1 MFLKRLELVGF
12 KSFAPRTVTELLPG
26 IVVVVGPNGSG
37 KSNIADA
44 VRWVL
49 GEQSSKAVRARKP
62 EEVIFAG
69 SATRPQLGMAEA
81 SLILDNSDA
90 SLPIEYAEVRVT
102 RRLYRSGDSEY
113 LLNGAKVR
121 LRDITQLLLHAGLS
135 TDSYSVIGQGS
146 IDELILQRPE
156 ERRIAFESAADIR
169 RHQLRLNETRSKLA
183 ATEANLTRV
192 QDVIAELAPHVRRL
206 KTQADRAARADTMRG
221 ELHDVLVRFFRA
233 RLALALA
240 EQHTSDE
247 QLHVASQAV
256 ERAESETLLAENAL
270 NQLDASLAS
279 FDDQL
284 ATLRPR
290 VESYRE
296 QAAAT
301 ERALAVARERA
312 AGIEERRAT
321 THSDVERLS
330 AQSQRLARDEAAHLF
345 DEPSTADEP
354 DPSTS
359 IELAHARLIELQ
371 PTLDAAQAERRQ
383 LAQQRDALEAQMT
396 EAESRLRQ
404 IEQQLHTLESSLAVD
419 QARQTDRAT
428 RIAALDEQ
436 LAESTVKH
444 THLTEL
450 LAQAE
455 AERGVAVERHARA
468 SEADRAAADALR
480 STSQVADRLHGS
492 LMALGGAEL
501 SGEQRATLP
510 ADWPALLSDLPVIG
524 LAGELGTRIRP
535 IDRLMRAYLLRIVVL
550 GDDTSAREAYRRLS
564 TALTAETPG
573 WAVLSLDGVLLTP
586 AGEQPLAEAA
596 EGSAFADWRRQV
608 RQLESELAAAERA
621 RGAAAVTVEGAHAEL
636 ERAEQAAQ
644 ASRDAAQ
651 AVTTELDQLTRS
663 RRILQ
668 SELDDL
674 RTEHERSAADADQRQ
689 AERRTLAQ
697 RVQSSVAALGAARQH
712 REALAERL
720 QIVDARVATLTEQV
734 NQAHADVV
742 AREAAGAQR
751 EAERAAQAALHGRIQ
766 AELTATRLDLEGASN
781 RARQLAVQADE
792 LAERERALIEEVQAT
807 LLELAPMEE
816 QLSSAEQRRLEL
828 LAERRARELRLAE
841 LRGAA
846 RQAHERREELHV
858 HAQRATDELE
868 RLRAEIDETVELES
882 DLPGGA
888 AWAAQLHLEGGEV
901 PEPSLDLEAMRR
913 RIALLQRELRV
924 VGGVADSVVEEFRE
938 ISQRHDFLVHQS
950 DDLRVAMGE
959 LQHAAAELETHMR
972 ERFAAVFQAMQT
984 AFQECFAQLF
994 GGGEAQL
1001 VLTQPNDLLTSG
1013 VDILARPPGKKLQ
1026 GLLSLSGGERALTI
1040 VALLFGLLRVNPTP
1054 FCVLDEVDAALDE
1067 ANVQRFVN
1075 LLADFARAIQFIVV
1089 THNRAT
1095 MDRADALY
1103 GVSMDTHGVSR
1114 IFSIAPRDIARP
1126 LVGSATPTP
1135 DPRPLAPEK

>member
-1 MFLKRLELVGF
+1 LFLKRLELVGF
-12 KSFAPRTVTELLPG
+12 KSFAPRTTTELLPG

-49 GEQSSKAVRARKP
+49 GEQSAKAVRARKP

-81 SLILDNSDA
+81 SLILDNSDN

-135 TDSYSVIGQGS
+135 PDSYSVIGQGS
-146 IDELILQRPE
+146 IDELILQRPD

-192 QDVIAELAPHVRRL
+192 QDVVAELAPHVRRL
-206 KTQADRAARADTMRG
+206 KTQADRAARADTMRV

-233 RLALALA
+233 RLALALV
-240 EQHTSDE
+240 EQHTSDD
-247 QLHVASQAV
+247 QLRSANQAV
-256 ERAESETLLAENAL
+256 ERAESETFDAQTAL
-270 NQLDASLAS
+270 NQLDAALAT

-296 QAAAT
+296 QAAAS

-321 THSDVERLS
+321 AQSDVGRLS
-330 AQSQRLARDEAAHLF
+330 AQLQRLARDEAVHLF
-345 DEPSTADEP
+345 HTSSTADEP
-354 DPSTS
+354 DPSAS
-359 IELAHARLIELQ
+359 IEMAHARLLELQ
-371 PTLDAAQAERRQ
+371 PNLEAAQTERRQ
-383 LAQQRDALEAQMT
+383 LVQQRDALEVRMT
-396 EAESRLRQ
+396 EAETRLRQ
-404 IEQQLHTLESSLAVD
+404 MEQQVHALESNLAVD
-419 QARQTDRAT
+419 EARRTDRAS
-428 RIAALDEQ
+428 RLAALEEQ
-436 LAESTVKH
+436 LTQSIADH
-444 THLTEL
+444 AHLTERVS
-450 LAQAE
+450 QAE
-455 AERGVAVERHARA
+455 AAQTVAVERHAQA
-468 SEADRAAADALR
+468 SEAERAAADALR
-480 STSQVADRLHGS
+480 AISQQADRLHGA

-510 ADWPALLSDLPVIG
+510 EDWQAVLADLPVIG

-535 IDRLMRAYLLRIVVL
+535 IDRLMRAYLLRVIVL
-550 GDDTSAREAYRRLS
+550 GDDASAREAYRRLS
-564 TALTAETPG
+564 TTLAAETPG
-573 WAVLSLDGVLLTP
+573 WAVLSLDGKLLTP
-586 AGEQPLAEAA
+586 PGERPLAEAA
-596 EGSAFADWRRQV
+596 EGSALADWRRQV
-608 RQLESELAAAERA
+608 RQLEAELADAERA
-621 RGAAAVTVEGAHAEL
+621 RRDAVARVEAAHFALAAVEQLARDTRETVQAAAN
-636 ERAEQAAQ
+636 
-644 ASRDAAQ
+644 
-651 AVTTELDQLTRS
+651 ELDQLTRT
-663 RRILQ
+663 RRIVQ

-674 RTEHERSAADADQRQ
+674 RAEHDRSATHAARREAD
-689 AERRTLAQ
+689 RRRLTDA
-697 RVQSSVAALGAARQH
+697 VQSARAAVTTARQQ
-712 REALAERL
+712 REQLGERL
-720 QIVDARVATLTEQV
+720 QVADTRVATLTEQV
-734 NQAHADVV
+734 NQAQADVV

-751 EAERAAQAALHGRIQ
+751 EAERAAQAVLQGRIQ
-766 AELTATRLDLEGASN
+766 AELDASRLELEGAS
-781 RARQLAVQADE
+781 RRVQQLALQAEE
-792 LAERERALIEEVQAT
+792 LGARERALIEEVQAT

-816 QLSSAEQRRLEL
+816 QLSSAEQRRLEQ
-828 LAERRARELRLAE
+828 LAERRAQEVRLAE
-841 LRGAA
+841 LRGAE
-846 RQAHERREELHV
+846 RQAHEQREELHV
-858 HAQRATDELE
+858 RAQRATDDLA
-868 RLRAEIDETVELES
+868 RLRAEIDETAELES

-888 AWAAQLHLEGGEV
+888 AWAAQLRLEVGDA
-901 PEPSLDLEAMRR
+901 PEPTLDLEAMRR

-938 ISQRHDFLVHQS
+938 ISERHDFLVHQS
-950 DDLRVAMGE
+950 DDLRVAMAE
-959 LQHAAAELETHMR
+959 LQHAAIELETHMR
-972 ERFAAVFQAMQT
+972 ERFAAVFQAIQA

-994 GGGEAQL
+994 DGGEAQL
-1001 VLTQPNDLLTSG
+1001 VLTQPDDLLTSG
-1013 VDILARPPGKKLQ
+1013 VDIVARPPGKKLQ
-1026 GLLSLSGGERALTI
+1026 GLLSLSGGERALTV

-1067 ANVQRFVN
+1067 ANVQRFAN

-1114 IFSIAPRDIARP
+1114 IFSIRP
-1126 LVGSATPTP
+1126 QAVAAS
-1135 DPRPLAPEK
+1135 